1 MPTGA
6 LAGGGSSTGPHRAPP
21 VGRRL
26 LHAGPM
32 PSITLVL
39 VLLRAGYGPG
49 AGRAA
54 SDGVPAA
61 DAPFTLTALDV
72 GHPTFPFRCQ
82 DVEA

>member
-1 MPTGA
+1 
-6 LAGGGSSTGPHRAPP
+6 
-21 VGRRL
+21 
-26 LHAGPM
+26 M

-39 VLLRAGYGPG
+39 VLLRAGCGRG

-61 DAPFTLTALDV
+61 DAPFTLTTLNV